1 METEDSEKSE
11 YLEAINKII
20 KNTTKIAETL
30 VGILRQFDY
39 SKIIN
44 NFIYPFYELS
54 LEIEEAKKN
63 PESLINYLEYVN
75 KLSNYYWAMPYNIKG
90 ENLKEIF
97 EQINSEQEFDVY
109 MNEYFTDDKI
119 ENIFEDIQNKI
130 SENHK
135 VVFEQI
141 IGAFKLEY
149 YALVNN
155 AIISIIDDELS
166 FYIQNKR
173 ETTRKG
179 LFEPILEKLKRT
191 PIEECNWI
199 NIIFLEILDNNIKTI
214 FQKIVFDNIEIT
226 TKKQIRRHTTQH
238 GKLYSNERI
247 DTLMLINTLYNIL
260 NTKEYLLEYE
270 SKLKYNGKE
279 KKFVFIDG

>member
-1 METEDSEKSE
+1 METEYSEKSE
-11 YLEAINKII
+11 YLEAISKMI
-20 KNTTKIAETL
+20 KNTTKIAEKL
-30 VGILRQFDY
+30 AGILRQFDY
-39 SKIIN
+39 TKIIN
-44 NFIYPFYELS
+44 NFIFPFYELS

-75 KLSNYYWAMPYNIKG
+75 KLSNYYWAMPYKIKG

-109 MNEYFTDDKI
+109 MSEYFSDDKI
-119 ENIFEDIQNKI
+119 ENIFADIQNKI
-130 SENHK
+130 SENHR

-141 IGAFKLEY
+141 IEAFKLEY
-149 YALVNN
+149 YALINN

-166 FYIQNKR
+166 FYIKDKR
-173 ETTRKG
+173 VTTRNG
-179 LFEPILEKLKRT
+179 LFEPILERLKRI
-191 PIEECNWI
+191 PIGECNWI

-214 FQKIVFDNIEIT
+214 FQKIKFDNIEIT

-270 SKLKYNGKE
+270 VKLKYSRKE
-279 KKFVFIDG
+279 EKFIFIDK

>member
-279 KKFVFIDG
+279 KSLFL